1 MIRAREAAS
10 SPIRRLLSPLAL
22 LLAIGGADGASA
34 QDFDREVAF
43 LTIPTGARLVGMGR
57 AATAIAGEFQS
68 VRWNPAVL
76 STVESLTPLVSLY
89 EGPLEFRVN
98 QFAVAVPAGAV
109 GTLSFSA
116 EVQNFG
122 EIAISGPE
130 SSDVSLGAVTPGN
143 LILGL
148 GLSHRFF
155 DQLSLGLTAKWIH
168 SELIGDLEGSTQA
181 LDLGLL
187 WHPLRDVPLDL
198 GLSALNL
205 GPGLSLIDD
214 PEAESDPLPGRLRL
228 GVSYDVLEHL
238 RGGADLNLRISA
250 DLEHA
255 ARNLETGSQFL
266 GAELGVGGVL
276 FVRGGFIAE
285 TLIETNTGTTLGL
298 GLNVG
303 VLAADIA
310 FEHGVNQLGDETHI
324 SLSAVF

>member
-1 MIRAREAAS
+1 MTRGREAAS
-10 SPIRRLLSPLAL
+10 LPIRLLSTLAL
-22 LLAIGGADGASA
+22 LLAVCGADAARA

-57 AATAIAGEFQS
+57 AGTAVAGEFQS

-89 EGPLEFRVN
+89 DGPLEFRVN
-98 QFAVAVPAGAV
+98 RFAVAVPAGAV
-109 GTLSFSA
+109 GILSFSA

-130 SSDVSLGAVTPGN
+130 SSDVPLGQVTPGN

-148 GLSHRFF
+148 GFSHRFF
-155 DQLSLGLTAKWIH
+155 DQLSLGLTAKWVH
-168 SELIGDLEGSTQA
+168 SELIGNLEGSTRA

-187 WHPLRDVPLDL
+187 WHPLRSAPLDL

-205 GPGLSLIDD
+205 GPGLSLVDD
-214 PEAESDPLPGRLRL
+214 PEAEGDPLPARIRL

-238 RGGADLNLRISA
+238 RGGADLNLRVSA

-255 ARNLETGSQFL
+255 VRNLETASQYL
-266 GAELGVGGVL
+266 GAEFGVGGVL
-276 FVRGGFIAE
+276 FVRGGLIAE
-285 TLIETNTGTTLGL
+285 TLIETSTGTTLGL
-298 GLNVG
+298 GLRVG

-310 FEHGVNQLGDETHI
+310 FERGVNQLGDETHI